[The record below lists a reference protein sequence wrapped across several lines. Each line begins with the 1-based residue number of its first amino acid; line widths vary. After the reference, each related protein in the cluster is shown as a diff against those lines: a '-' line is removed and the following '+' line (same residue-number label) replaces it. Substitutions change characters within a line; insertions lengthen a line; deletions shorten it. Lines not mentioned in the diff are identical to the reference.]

1 MKDYLALISLSDFDK
16 LFKNGRLQLGQ
27 SHVVFVP
34 VPFNKVREMP
44 SLFDQLSNGI
54 CDFELPFEL
63 IILHYQKESSDLNP
77 IINIG
82 EVKGLYPL
90 NDEAKRRIAPR
101 LDSRVFINEPL
112 WPNQMQR
119 LIEDKRFESSM
130 RGIEN
135 VWNIFGLKKKEY
147 NECSKVIDNDIIKA
161 VLENVNSGTPLS
173 GKSLQER
180 SLWLYLMR
188 YRRYSMFPKNASGF
202 ILDSAYVEFLYENDG
217 DTNEASHIV
226 EQSPLCKDMYGQS
239 EKSLAKLIHYVEEQ
253 HPDFPQYTDGI
264 VKDFYV
270 AAPVYCM
277 LIETA
282 GDSILDL
289 DASVNGIPLQDIM
302 KELLKQYPMATNLA
316 LYMLGAV
323 LGYEKTYDA
332 LYQKEKL
339 ALFKKDEVSP
349 FRGKRSTNED
359 TKKRKKNNLKETT
372 LDFGNS

>member
-16 LFKNGRLQLGQ
+16 LFKYGRLQLGQ

-44 SLFDQLSNGI
+44 SLFDQLANGI
-54 CDFELPFEL
+54 CDFELSFEL
-63 IILHYQKESSDLNP
+63 IILHYQKESFDLNP

-90 NDEAKRRIAPR
+90 NDEAKRRITPR
-101 LDSRVFINEPL
+101 LDSRIFINDPI

-135 VWNIFGLKKKEY
+135 VWNIFGLKKKDY

-161 VLENVNSGTPLS
+161 VLENAYSGTPLS
-173 GKSLQER
+173 GSPLQER

-188 YRRYSMFPKNASGF
+188 YRRYSMFPKNVSGF
-202 ILDSAYVEFLYENDG
+202 ILDSAYVEFLYEHGG
-217 DTNEASHIV
+217 DTNEASQGID
-226 EQSPLCKDMYGQS
+226 QSSLCKDMFGRS
-239 EKSLAKLIHYVEEQ
+239 ENSLAKLIHYVEEY
-253 HPDFPQYTDGI
+253 HPKFAEYTDSI
-264 VKDFYV
+264 VKDFHV
-270 AAPVYCM
+270 AAPVFCM

-282 GDSILDL
+282 GDSLLDL
-289 DASVNGIPLQDIM
+289 NASVNGISLQDM
-302 KELLKQYPMATNLA
+302 VKELLMQYPMATNLA

-332 LYQKEKL
+332 LYKKERL

-349 FRGKRSTNED
+349 FRGKRSTNGN
-359 TKKRKKNNLKETT
+359 TQKKRKNDLKETT
-372 LDFGNS
+372 LDLGNS

>member
-1 MKDYLALISLSDFDK
+1 MKEYLALISLIDFDK

-44 SLFDQLSNGI
+44 SLFDQLANGI

-63 IILHYQKESSDLNP
+63 IILHYQKDSFDLNS

-90 NDEAKRRIAPR
+90 NEEAKRRIVPR
-101 LDSRVFINEPL
+101 LDSRVYVNEPL
-112 WPNQMQR
+112 WPKKVQEF
-119 LIEDKRFESSM
+119 IEGKRFESSM
-130 RGIEN
+130 RGIDN
-135 VWNIFGLKKKEY
+135 VRNIFGIKKKEFK
-147 NECSKVIDNDIIKA
+147 ECSKIIDNDIIKV
-161 VLENVNSGTPLS
+161 VLDNAYSGTSLLGRPLE
-173 GKSLQER
+173 ER
-180 SLWLYLMR
+180 SLWVYLMR

-202 ILDSAYVEFLYENDG
+202 ILDSAYVEFLYEHGG
-217 DTNEASHIV
+217 DTNEASQDID
-226 EQSPLCKDMYGQS
+226 QSSLCKDMYGQS
-239 EKSLAKLIHYVEEQ
+239 ENSLAKLIQYVEEH
-253 HPDFPQYTDGI
+253 HPKFAEYTDSI
-264 VKDFYV
+264 VKDFHV

-282 GDSILDL
+282 GDSFLDL
-289 DASVNGIPLQDIM
+289 DVSVNGIPLQDIV
-302 KELLKQYPMATNLA
+302 KELLMQFPKATNLA

-332 LYQKEKL
+332 LYKKERL

-349 FRGKRSTNED
+349 FRGKRPTDGD
-359 TKKRKKNNLKETT
+359 TKKGKNNLKETT
-372 LDFGNS
+372 LDFGNV